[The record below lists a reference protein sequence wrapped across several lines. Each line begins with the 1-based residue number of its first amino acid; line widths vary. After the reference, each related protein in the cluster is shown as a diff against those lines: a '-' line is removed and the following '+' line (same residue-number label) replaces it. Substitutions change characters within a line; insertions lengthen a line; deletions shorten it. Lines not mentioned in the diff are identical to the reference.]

1 MQEKKHILF
10 VDDDP
15 SVLDGLRRML
25 RPMHNEWELSF
36 ALSGQEALEMLAHQ
50 PVDVIVS
57 DMRMPK
63 MNGAQLLEIVQKTHP
78 HVVRLILSGYS
89 DREMI
94 LRSVGP
100 AHQFLAKP
108 CDTVTLIDTVKRS
121 CALRRHLSNPQVL
134 RVVAQIGSLPVLPS
148 VYTDLV
154 SALGSDNSSVAEV
167 GRIIAR
173 DVSMTAK
180 ILHMINSAF
189 FGLRH
194 PVDDLTR
201 AVMYLGI
208 DTVKSLVLSMS
219 VFKKFDSITVEEF
232 SLEALHQ
239 HCLRVGAIARRISQ
253 EIPLPRQEQNDAFT
267 AGVLHGIGRLILVS
281 NFLDVYRKAVAESK
295 ALGVNLTELEKELL
309 GTTHGELGGYLLG
322 LWGLPDPIVEAVSM
336 HTHPRMSPVRA
347 CGPLTMVHVANA
359 IDRELCQDELP
370 GGGFGFDTEYLAELG
385 LTEQLRRWREIA
397 ASMMSSAAPSPHPA
411 VAGVSHAD

>member
-1 MQEKKHILF
+1 MPELKHILF

-36 ALSGQEALEMLAHQ
+36 ASSGQEALEMMTQQ

-63 MNGAQLLEIVQKTHP
+63 MNGAQLLELVQKMYP

-89 DREMI
+89 DKELI

-108 CDTVTLIDTVKRS
+108 CDTVTLIETVKRS

-134 RVVAQIGSLPVLPS
+134 QVVAQIGSLPVLPT

-154 SALGSDNSSVAEV
+154 HALGSENSSIVEV
-167 GRIIAR
+167 GKIIAR

-194 PVDDLTR
+194 PVEDLSR
-201 AVMYLGI
+201 AVMYLGV

-219 VFKKFDSITVEEF
+219 IFTKFDQSTVEEF
-232 SLEALHQ
+232 SIEALHQ
-239 HCLRVGAIARRISQ
+239 HCLRVGAIARRIAQ
-253 EIPLPRQEQNDAFT
+253 EIPLSRQEQNDAFT

-281 NFLDVYRKAVAESK
+281 NFRDVYRKAVEESK
-295 ALGVNLTELEKELL
+295 LLNIRLTDLEKEKL

-322 LWGLPDPIVEAVSM
+322 LWGIPDPIVEAVSL
-336 HTHPRMSPVRA
+336 HTDPRTSPVRT

-359 IDRELCQDELP
+359 IDRELCHDELP
-370 GGGFGFDTEYLAELG
+370 GGGFGYDMQYLQELG
-385 LTEQLRRWREIA
+385 VADQLPRWREFA
-397 ASMMSSAAPSPHPA
+397 ASMVES
-411 VAGVSHAD
+411 VAQAQVGALHAE